1 MARYVALLRG
11 INVGG
16 KNPIPMAGLK
26 TCFEETGFDDVRTYI
41 QSGNVVFSSSSTN
54 QAELTRQIERMLRT
68 TFAHYHASLVIRSRS
83 QMRAIVDRAPRG
95 FGADP
100 ARYRYD
106 VLFLKPPL
114 TAKRVVASVPTKE
127 GVDSIWAGSGVVY
140 FSRLTSR
147 ATSSR
152 LNRVA
157 SMPIYKS
164 MTIRNWNTTT
174 KLRGLMEVQDR

>member
-26 TCFEETGFDDVRTYI
+26 TCFEDNGFDDVLTYI
-41 QSGNVVFSSSSTN
+41 QSGNVVFTSPVSN
-54 QAELTRQIERMLRT
+54 QAELTRVIERMLRT
-68 TFAHYHASLVIRSRS
+68 TFTHYAASVVLRSRS
-83 QMRAIVDRAPRG
+83 QMRAVVERAPKG
-95 FGADP
+95 FGSQP

-106 VLFLKPPL
+106 VLFLKAPL
-114 TAKRVVASVPTKE
+114 TARTVVSSVPTKE
-127 GVDSIWAGSGVVY
+127 EVDRIWPGTGVVY

-147 ATSSR
+147 AVQSR
-152 LNRVA
+152 LSRVV
-157 SMPIYKS
+157 SMPIYQQ

-174 KLRGLMEVQDR
+174 KLRGLMEAKDR